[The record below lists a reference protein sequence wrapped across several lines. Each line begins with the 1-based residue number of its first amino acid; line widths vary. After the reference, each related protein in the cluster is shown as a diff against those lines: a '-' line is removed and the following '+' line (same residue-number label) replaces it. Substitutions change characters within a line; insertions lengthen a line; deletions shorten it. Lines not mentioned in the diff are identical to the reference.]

1 MEESQR
7 SDLVGQRKVRLEKIE
22 KLKKLGINAYPAKS
36 NREYEIGK
44 VLNEFDSF
52 DGKQVCLAGRV
63 MAWRTHG
70 KLLFLDIK
78 DQTGTIQ
85 VMVKKDSLEGD
96 LKKEYLDWDNLELL
110 DLADFV
116 EVVGEIGKSK
126 TGQISIFTKKI
137 RLLTKSLRPIPRKL
151 NSKEQ
156 IFRRRYLDLIINED
170 RVRMFERKAK
180 FWEVQRE
187 FLKKEGFIEV
197 EVPILEPV
205 TGGADAKPFITH
217 HNALDQD
224 FFLRISTELYQKRL
238 IGGGYEKVYTLGP
251 NFRNEGMDDE
261 HLQEYY
267 QLEWYWAYANFRDN
281 MDLVKRI
288 FLEIAEKV
296 YGNTKFTTRGHT
308 FDLADDWK
316 EIDYTQVIKDTFDV
330 DIFNDSDEKI
340 LEVVKKNNIELDGDI
355 NRNRLIDNLWKV
367 IRAGISGPAFLI
379 NQPKFISP
387 LAKSHAEN
395 PELTERFQVII
406 AGSELGNGYSEI
418 NDPVDQL
425 ERFLEQ
431 QDLRDSGDDEAQ
443 MLDIDFVE
451 MLEYGMP
458 PTSGYGQSERIFW
471 FLEDVSGREG
481 TFFPQ
486 MRVEIDST
494 TKKVYKEKLAKYLTP
509 KKKVVSKK

>member
-22 KLKKLGINAYPAKS
+22 KLKKLGINPYPAKS
-36 NREYEIGK
+36 NREYEIGRI
-44 VLNEFDSF
+44 LNEFDSF
-52 DGKQVCLAGRV
+52 NGKQVCLAGRI

-70 KLLFLDIK
+70 KLIFLDIK

-85 VMVKKDSLEGD
+85 VMIKKDSLEGD
-96 LKKEYLDWDNLELL
+96 LKNEYLDWDNLELL

-126 TGQISIFTKKI
+126 TGQISIFAKKI
-137 RLLTKSLRPIPRKL
+137 RLLTKALRPIPRKL

-156 IFRRRYLDLIINED
+156 KFRRRYLDLIINED
-170 RVRMFERKAK
+170 RLRMFERKAK

-187 FLKKEGFIEV
+187 FLKKEGFMEV
-197 EVPILEPV
+197 EVPVLEPV

-217 HNALDQD
+217 HNALNQD

-281 MDLVKRI
+281 MGLVKRI

-296 YGNTKFTTRGHT
+296 YGKTKFTTRGHT
-308 FDLADDWK
+308 FDLSDEWK

-340 LEVVKKNNIELDGDI
+340 LEVVKRNNIELEGDI

-387 LAKSHAEN
+387 LAKSHADK

-431 QDLRDSGDDEAQ
+431 QELRDSGDDEAQ

-471 FLEDVSGREG
+471 FFEDVSGREG

-486 MRVEIDST
+486 MRIEIDST
-494 TKKVYKEKLAKYLTP
+494 TKKVYKDKLAKYLKP
-509 KKKVVSKK
+509 KSKANPVQ